1 MHDLRFA
8 LRQLVKAPGFTAV
21 AVLTLALG
29 IGLNTSV
36 FSLMNLL
43 ILQPL
48 PYADKDHLVR
58 IHRTTQQSAVAT
70 HAAADYLDLAR
81 DSRDIADIAVH
92 RWAGLSIAPNDRP
105 PFTLNALR
113 VSVNFFSILGM
124 QPELGRTFVVD
135 EDRSGHQVLILS
147 HEIWQKQ
154 FGGDPS
160 IIGRTVRVDGQSTTI
175 IGVMPEAFTS
185 VFVWGPGEAFVPLN
199 LTDAEKR
206 ERNDSSL
213 QIVARYRP
221 DISLEQLN
229 ARLAIFAQHLAALRP
244 PEHRHDGLQAVTLQS
259 TASNPVTRGV
269 SWLLVGLAGSVLLIA
284 CANLANLQL
293 ARAIARMH
301 EIAIRSALGASRVR
315 LLRPLVAESL
325 LLSLTGGSLGV
336 LAATWANDWIS
347 SRLSSH
353 GIVALALVIDWRV
366 LAFTLALSA
375 VTGLA
380 FGLVPAWLMSR
391 LRIDDTLKSGGH
403 GHTGDRAQHRLSHSL
418 IIVQFA
424 LSLVLLSAGGLF
436 LRGLDRMLSR
446 DLGWDRHSMLQG
458 TLNLPPAKYSDV
470 TQTYAFYTRLQER
483 LAALPGVE
491 NVAIAWTLPIF
502 QFVNQRN
509 CIVEGH
515 SPPLRGTEPLVYV
528 NGVTPSFLATLKIRL
543 IAGRNFTEADKL
555 TSQPVTIIN
564 ETMAHALFPGENPVG
579 QHIADPN
586 MPQRIWAEIVGVIPD
601 QRFPIAAVT
610 SVTRFQVLRPLAQE
624 TWNQVNVS
632 LRASAAD
639 TLAEPMRRAIAEI
652 DPDLAVRE
660 LSTVDQLIETSATF
674 LSLMDHLLI
683 TFAALGLFL
692 SSLGLYGV
700 ILHMVT
706 LRSREIG
713 VRVALGA
720 QPRDVIWL
728 IVRSGLRLTL
738 TGAARGLVV
747 TIGLVR
753 LVTTLTPELPLR
765 DPLAIATVTLLLLAV
780 ALLSCWL
787 PARRATKVDPLVAL
801 RSE

>member
-8 LRQLVKAPGFTAV
+8 LRQLVKAPGFTAI

-29 IGLNTSV
+29 IGLNTSM

-58 IHRTTQQSAVAT
+58 IHRTTQQSSVAT
-70 HAAADYLDLAR
+70 HAAADYLDLAHGSH
-81 DSRDIADIAVH
+81 DFADIAVH
-92 RWAGLSIAPNDRP
+92 RWAGLSIAPTGRP

-113 VSVNFFSILGM
+113 VSLNFFPILGM
-124 QPELGRTFVVD
+124 QPELGRTFAVD
-135 EDRSGHQVLILS
+135 EDRSGHHVLILS
-147 HEIWQKQ
+147 HGIWQKQ

-160 IIGRTVRVDGQSTTI
+160 IIGRTVRIDGQSTTI

-213 QIVARYRP
+213 QIVARYRSG
-221 DISLEQLN
+221 ISLEQLN
-229 ARLAIFAQHLAALRP
+229 ARLATFAQQLAPLRP
-244 PEHRHDGLQAVTLQS
+244 SDHQHDGLQAVTLQS

-336 LAATWANDWIS
+336 LAASWANAWIS

-366 LAFTLALSA
+366 LAFTLAVSA
-375 VTGLA
+375 ATGVT

-391 LRIDDTLKSGGH
+391 LRIDDALKSGGR
-403 GHTGDRAQHRLSHSL
+403 GHTGDRAQHRLRHSL

-424 LSLVLLSAGGLF
+424 LSLVLLSAGGIF

-458 TLNLPPAKYSDV
+458 TLNLPPAKYADA
-470 TQTYAFYTRLQER
+470 TRTYAFYTRLQER

-528 NGVTPSFLATLKIRL
+528 NAVTPSFLPTLKIRL
-543 IAGRNFTEADKL
+543 LAGRNFTDADKP
-555 TSQPVTIIN
+555 TSPPVTIIN
-564 ETMAHALFPGENPVG
+564 ETMAHALFPHENPVG
-579 QHIADPN
+579 RRIADPN
-586 MPQRIWAEIVGVIPD
+586 LPQRIWAEIVGVIPD
-601 QRFPIAAVT
+601 QRFAIAAVT
-610 SVTRFQVLRPLAQE
+610 PVTRFQVLRPLAQE

-639 TLAEPMRRAIAEI
+639 TLAEPMRRALAEI

-660 LSTVDQLIETSATF
+660 LTTVDELIETSATF

-683 TFAALGLFL
+683 TFAVLGLFL
-692 SSLGLYGV
+692 SALGLYGV

-706 LRSREIG
+706 LRTREIG

-720 QPRDVIWL
+720 QARNVIWL
-728 IVRSGLRLTL
+728 IVRTGLRLTL
-738 TGAARGLVV
+738 TGTALGLVATFGFV
-747 TIGLVR
+747 HL
-753 LVTTLTPELPLR
+753 LTTLTPELPFR

-780 ALLSCWL
+780 ALLSCYL
-787 PARRATKVDPLVAL
+787 PARRATKVDPTVAL
-801 RSE
+801 RAE